1 MTTETEALKLD
12 VFFPYRLAVL
22 SAAISKAIAEAYE
35 EVFELSIPEWRVMAV
50 LANSP
55 GLSANQIAQVSAMDK
70 VAVSRAVN
78 NLLKSGRISRSFAS
92 DDRRRSVLNLSPEG
106 RKIYKRIV
114 PLALAYEERLLE
126 ALTPAE
132 ISTLDKI
139 VSKLQTQ
146 ANDLENM
153 EMPKRAKG

>member
-1 MTTETEALKLD
+1 MSEIEALKLD

-22 SAAISKAIAEAYE
+22 SSTISKAIAQAYE
-35 EVFELSIPEWRVMAV
+35 EVFELSIPEWRVIAV

-78 NLLKSGRISRSFAS
+78 NLLKNGRISRNFAS

-114 PLALAYEERLLE
+114 PLALSYEQRLLE
-126 ALTPAE
+126 ALSPAE

-146 ANDLENM
+146 ANDLDNM
-153 EMPKRAKG
+153 GMPKRAKA